1 MYTISF
7 CFCKVF
13 VTQWEI
19 PSVSYGKSCVFCFVC
34 VRPRP
39 RFFCCFAFAALDETQ
54 IWLGDLRDRLLFS
67 PFSFSGGVLICHC
80 LLQLERHFFC
90 PSSLSFRQV
99 DQHAVACSW
108 LIKAIS
114 NYVHSGGKSKPR
126 IRCRRRTRY
135 TVQ

>member
-39 RFFCCFAFAALDETQ
+39 RFFVASLLLLLMKRKSSFVFALFFF
-54 IWLGDLRDRLLFS
+54 WCVDLPLFVTA
-67 PFSFSGGVLICHC
+67 GTT
-80 LLQLERHFFC
+80 FF
-90 PSSLSFRQV
+90 LSIV
-99 DQHAVACSW
+99 S
-108 LIKAIS
+108 
-114 NYVHSGGKSKPR
+114 
-126 IRCRRRTRY
+126 
-135 TVQ
+135 